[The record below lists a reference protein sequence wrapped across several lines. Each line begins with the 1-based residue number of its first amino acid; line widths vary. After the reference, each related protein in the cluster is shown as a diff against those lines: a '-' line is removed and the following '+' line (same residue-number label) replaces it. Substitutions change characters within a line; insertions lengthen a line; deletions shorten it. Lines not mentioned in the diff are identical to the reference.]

1 MYLYMESAL
10 FRRLLM
16 HLRMD
21 QPDWNHL
28 RAFLATAEQGSLSA
42 AARELGLTQPTLSR
56 QVAALEQDLGVT
68 LFERVGK
75 SMVLTT
81 TGLELLEHARTM
93 GTAADELT
101 LTATGRSQAV
111 EGLVSISASDAVAA
125 YLLPPIVQRIHAEA
139 PGIALE
145 IITSNEISDLR
156 RREADIAIRHVSP
169 DHPDLIAKLLRES
182 SARFYASHA
191 WVAAHGHPRTPAD
204 ALSCDFIGGGPTSG
218 FLEFLRDHGLP
229 LTSAN
234 IKFHSENSVTAWALV
249 RAGLGIGP
257 IMDDVARTMP
267 DLVAVLDDV
276 PAIRFPFWLVTH
288 RELRTARRIRVVFD
302 LLAELLHSA

>member
-1 MYLYMESAL
+1 
-10 FRRLLM
+10 M

-56 QVAALEQDLGVT
+56 QVAALEQSLGVT
-68 LFERVGK
+68 LFERIGK

-81 TGLELLEHARTM
+81 TGLDLLEHARTM
-93 GTAADELT
+93 GSAADELT
-101 LTATGRSQAV
+101 LTASGRSQAV

-125 YLLPPIVQRIHAEA
+125 YLLPPVMQRIRESA
-139 PGIALE
+139 PGIVVE
-145 IITSNEISDLR
+145 IITSNAISDLR
-156 RREADIAIRHVSP
+156 RREADIAIRHVDP
-169 DHPDLIAKLLRES
+169 DHVDLIAKLLRES
-182 SARFYASHA
+182 TARFYASHA

-204 ALSCDFIGGGPTSG
+204 ALAHDFIGGGPTSS
-218 FLEFLRDHGLP
+218 FLAFLHQHGLP

-234 IKFHSENSVTAWALV
+234 LKLHAENSVTAWALV
-249 RAGLGIGP
+249 RAGLGIGVM
-257 IMDDVARTMP
+257 MDDVARTMP
-267 DLVAVLDDV
+267 ELTLVLDEV
-276 PAIRFPFWLVTH
+276 PPIRFPIWLVTH

-302 LLAELLHSA
+302 RLAELL

>member
-1 MYLYMESAL
+1 
-10 FRRLLM
+10 M
-16 HLRMD
+16 HPRMD

-42 AARELGLTQPTLSR
+42 AARKLGLTQPTLSR
-56 QVAALEQDLGVT
+56 QVAALEQSLGVT
-68 LFERVGK
+68 LFERIGK

-81 TGLELLEHARTM
+81 TGLDLLEHARTM

-101 LTATGRSQAV
+101 LTASGRSQAV

-125 YLLPPIVQRIHAEA
+125 YLLPPVIQRIRESA
-139 PGIALE
+139 PGIVVE
-145 IITSNEISDLR
+145 IITSNAISDLR

-169 DHPDLIAKLLRES
+169 DHGDLIGKLLRES
-182 SARFYASHA
+182 TARFYASHA

-204 ALSCDFIGGGPTSG
+204 ALACGFIGGGPTDA
-218 FLEFLRDHGLP
+218 FLAFLAQHGLP

-234 IKFHSENSVTAWALV
+234 LELHAENSVTAWALV
-249 RAGLGIGP
+249 RAGLGIGV
-257 IMDDVARTMP
+257 IMDDVARMMP
-267 DLVAVLDDV
+267 ELTLVLDEV
-276 PAIRFPFWLVTH
+276 PPIRFPMWLVTH

-302 LLAELLHSA
+302 RLAELL

>member
-1 MYLYMESAL
+1 
-10 FRRLLM
+10 
-16 HLRMD
+16 MD

-28 RAFLATAEQGSLSA
+28 RAFLATAELGSLSA

-56 QVAALEQDLGVT
+56 QVAALEHALEVT
-68 LFERVGK
+68 LFERIGK

-81 TGLELLEHARTM
+81 TGLDLLEHARTM

-101 LTATGRSQAV
+101 LTASGRSQAV

-125 YLLPPIVQRIHAEA
+125 YLLPPVMQRIRASA
-139 PGIALE
+139 PNIVVE
-145 IITSNEISDLR
+145 IITSNAISDLR

-169 DHPDLIAKLLRES
+169 DHADLIGKLLRES
-182 SARFYASHA
+182 SARFYASRA

-204 ALSCDFIGGGPTSG
+204 ALACDFIGGGPTSS
-218 FLEFLRDHGLP
+218 FLAFLRQHGLP

-234 IKFHSENSVTAWALV
+234 LKLHSENSITAWALV
-249 RAGLGIGP
+249 RAGLGIGV

-267 DLVAVLDDV
+267 DLVLVLDEV
-276 PAIRFPFWLVTH
+276 PPIRFPIWLVTH

-302 LLAELLHSA
+302 RLAELL

>member
-1 MYLYMESAL
+1 
-10 FRRLLM
+10 
-16 HLRMD
+16 MD

-28 RAFLATAEQGSLSA
+28 RAFLATAERGSLSA

-56 QVAALEQDLGVT
+56 QVAALEQQLGVT

-75 SMVLTT
+75 SMVLTA
-81 TGLELLEHARTM
+81 TGLDLLEHARTM

-125 YLLPPIVQRIHAEA
+125 YLLPPILPRIREAA
-139 PGIALE
+139 PGIVIE
-145 IITSNEISDLR
+145 IITSNAISDLR

-182 SARFYASHA
+182 SAGFYASRA
-191 WVAAHGHPRTPAD
+191 WVDAHGHPRTPAD
-204 ALSCDFIGGGPTSG
+204 ALACDFIGGGPTSR
-218 FLEFLRDHGLP
+218 FVEFLRHHGLP

-234 IKFHSENSVTAWALV
+234 LKLHAENSVTAWALV
-249 RAGLGIGP
+249 RAGLGIGVM
-257 IMDDVARTMP
+257 MDDVARTMP
-267 DLVAVLDDV
+267 DLVAVLDEV

-302 LLAELLHSA
+302 LLGALLIDAP